1 MNRIAR
7 RSSPIGTSEYPQGT
21 VWDRLNRQSGFQYAR
36 NLLRDTFYYV
46 AINGGNEGVL
56 VIGPRYDDA
65 RSLRAANWLTL
76 RLAED

>member
-36 NLLRDTFYYV
+36 NLLRNTFYYV
-46 AINGGNEGVL
+46 AIDGGTEG
-56 VIGPRYDDA
+56 A
-65 RSLRAANWLTL
+65 SLRDSGYRTAL
-76 RLAED
+76 R